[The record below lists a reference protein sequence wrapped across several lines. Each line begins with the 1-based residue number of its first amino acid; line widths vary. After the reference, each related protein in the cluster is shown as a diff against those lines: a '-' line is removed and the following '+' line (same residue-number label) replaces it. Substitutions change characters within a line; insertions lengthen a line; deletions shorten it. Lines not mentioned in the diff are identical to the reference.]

1 MFLKERQ
8 GGIVRMVTA
17 DGRATVEELARKFDV
32 TPDCIRKDLKA
43 LSDQGLIKRVY
54 GGAISVEALPER
66 NVRKRV
72 ERNAAE
78 KRAIAE
84 KSFEQIRDGEV
95 VFLDISTT
103 NLALAR
109 IIAASTKRMTVVSNM
124 IDILQALATNDRV
137 TSIGTGGTIEMEQN
151 AFLGAFALSFI
162 EPMRFDKAF
171 LGTSGIDPQ
180 TGDVLTFDVDDGLLK
195 RLAVKNAAHAYLM
208 ADVHK
213 FSGEGSYVYATL
225 SDFDA
230 VITDAAD
237 AGINAVLRGA
247 GVTRI

>member
-8 GGIVRMVTA
+8 SGIVRMVTA

-72 ERNAAE
+72 ERNA
-78 KRAIAE
+78 AE